1 MPGWK
6 PIKRREFLRRL
17 RALGFE
23 GPYRGTR
30 HDFLVLGQH
39 RQTIPSNRE
48 YSVPQLRLL
57 LRQVQ
62 TVLHRS
68 ITPDEWE
75 RL

>member
-1 MPGWK
+1 MPGGK
-6 PIKRREFLRRL
+6 PIKRREFIRRL
-17 RALGFE
+17 RALGLE

-30 HDFLVLGQH
+30 HEFLVFGQH
-39 RQTIPSNRE
+39 RQTIPSNPE

-57 LRQVQ
+57 LRQVE
-62 TVLHRS
+62 TILHRS